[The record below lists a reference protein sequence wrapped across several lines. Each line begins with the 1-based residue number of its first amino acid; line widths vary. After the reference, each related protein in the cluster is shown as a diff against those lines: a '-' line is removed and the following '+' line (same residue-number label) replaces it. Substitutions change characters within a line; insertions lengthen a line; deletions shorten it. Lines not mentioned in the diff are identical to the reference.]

1 MPVVVGVDDSDAAAR
16 AVAEAFDI
24 ARALHAQLTVAH
36 MWEIDAAVGMGD
48 LGGQGNMD
56 WDLFDVLQAQQRRRM
71 DGWSSRSPTGIRTP
85 TWSRSFGMPARRK
98 V

>member
-1 MPVVVGVDDSDAAAR
+1 MTPTAAAR

-48 LGGQGNMD
+48 LGGPGEHG
-56 WDLFDVLQAQQRRRM
+56 LGFA
-71 DGWSSRSPTGIRTP
+71 
-85 TWSRSFGMPARRK
+85 
-98 V
+98 